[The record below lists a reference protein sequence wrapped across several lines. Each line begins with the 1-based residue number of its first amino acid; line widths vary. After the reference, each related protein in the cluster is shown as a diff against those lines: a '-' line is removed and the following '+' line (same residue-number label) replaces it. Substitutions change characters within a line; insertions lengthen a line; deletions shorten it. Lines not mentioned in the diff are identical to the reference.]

1 MIRLILFNLL
11 MFASCGYALW
21 KGTRDARIV
30 GATCLVASFASY
42 PFLSQY
48 AGIEIS
54 VLVVDLI
61 VLGLFVY
68 VALGSDRFWPLWIAG
83 LHLTTLV
90 GHALRLMS
98 GDLVPL
104 AYAVALR
111 MWAYPELI
119 ILAVAVWR
127 GEQRRRL
134 ANSDWSPA

>member
-1 MIRLILFNLL
+1 MATLPMPITAAPGRSSSGWRSRKSGWPLYQPTN
-11 MFASCGYALW
+11 AADPTTPGRSAHSA
-21 KGTRDARIV
+21 T
-30 GATCLVASFASY
+30 GAA
-42 PFLSQY
+42 
-48 AGIEIS
+48 
-54 VLVVDLI
+54 
-61 VLGLFVY
+61 
-68 VALGSDRFWPLWIAG
+68 SDRFWPLWIAG

-127 GEQRRRL
+127 GEQRRRR
-134 ANSDWSPA
+134 AGSGWSPV